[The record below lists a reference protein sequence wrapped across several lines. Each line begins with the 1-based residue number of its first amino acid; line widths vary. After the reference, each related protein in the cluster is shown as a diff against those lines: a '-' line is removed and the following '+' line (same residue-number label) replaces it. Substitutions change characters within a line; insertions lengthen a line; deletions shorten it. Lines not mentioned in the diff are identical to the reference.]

1 MSVGIAL
8 QHSYEFTCEICTK
21 MRSLLVA
28 VLVTIISISESAGRA
43 RAASELSRMGYHKE
57 AKALMLGK
65 EIDYEEI
72 SK

>member
-28 VLVTIISISESAGRA
+28 VMVTIISISESAGRA
-43 RAASELSRMGYHKE
+43 RAASELSRMGYHQE

-65 EIDYEEI
+65 EIDYE
-72 SK
+72 SSNN